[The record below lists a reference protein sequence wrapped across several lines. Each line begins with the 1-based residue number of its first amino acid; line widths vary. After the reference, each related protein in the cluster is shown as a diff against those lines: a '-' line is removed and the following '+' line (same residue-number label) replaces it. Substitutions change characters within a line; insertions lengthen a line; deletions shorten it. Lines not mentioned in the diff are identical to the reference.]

1 MKFEWNEIKN
11 DSNIKRHGI
20 DFNDARK
27 IFDGYTLTIEDD
39 RVNYGEHRYV
49 SFGIIY
55 DHVIAVVHTE
65 TEKKIRI
72 ISARKAT
79 KNEQKEYFKQVPY

>member
-1 MKFEWNEIKN
+1 MKFEWDEIKN
-11 DSNIKRHGI
+11 DFNIKRHGI
-20 DFNDARK
+20 DFKDARK

-39 RVNYGEHRYV
+39 RFNYDEQRFV
-49 SFGIIY
+49 SFGIMY
-55 DHVIAVVHTE
+55 GHVIAVIHTE
-65 TEKKIRI
+65 TEEKIRI